1 MKEYFMFYKFFGTEV
16 CESFCVRAKDERAA
30 KDLLWDFISG
40 EEIFEEGRAFN
51 YGVELFNDNNSA
63 HHIALVNQEGEWYYA

>member
-30 KDLLWDFISG
+30 KDLLWDFLMG

-51 YGVELFNDNNSA
+51 MEQNFLTIIIVFIIL
-63 HHIALVNQEGEWYYA
+63 LL

>member
-1 MKEYFMFYKFFGTEV
+1 MMKEYFMFYKFFGTEV

-30 KDLLWDFISG
+30 KDLLWDFLMG
-40 EEIFEEGRAFN
+40 EEIFEEGR
-51 YGVELFNDNNSA
+51 A